1 MAGYDYESKA
11 VRAAME
17 NNDRIAAN
25 NRASKLGVRK
35 AEVPIEERKYNLY
48 SKIRNGTASPNE
60 IATYK
65 AMEED
70 APRYQNSLMEA
81 QWNSDV
87 KHMGGD
93 VLPTVYKGY
102 GQIAADNENMYALVE
117 AKKRGALPIGAL
129 TLPTKKLDVVAAPT
143 QQVVEPGVAQ
153 IAAADIIHQT
163 PAVASPVQ
171 AATATNPPQAP
182 TAVAA
187 SVQADTKPAPA
198 GAPSKQQGPKKP
210 SYEAQGIRALQ
221 EGLNAY
227 FGNNALKVDGIMGP
241 KTQAMLRGY
250 EEDFANKAGLAGR
263 QAPIE
268 AVVSQQA
275 PVQQP
280 SFLGMKLD
288 QQATEAAWD
297 KWRSNDAPEG
307 YIPTAVYR

>member
-1 MAGYDYESKA
+1 MPWLNPTGHSRNAVVPAKPENPYGDFVDPADMYDNLSRQMSNLVPNPDIYQEVQGKLNNIGQAGLAFD
-11 VRAAME
+11 
-17 NNDRIAAN
+17 
-25 NRASKLGVRK
+25 
-35 AEVPIEERKYNLY
+35 
-48 SKIRNGTASPNE
+48 
-60 IATYK
+60 
-65 AMEED
+65 
-70 APRYQNSLMEA
+70 
-81 QWNSDV
+81 
-87 KHMGGD
+87 
-93 VLPTVYKGY
+93 TV
-102 GQIAADNENMYALVE
+102 QQTVE
-117 AKKRGALPIGAL
+117 APPQAPI
-129 TLPTKKLDVVAAPT
+129 
-143 QQVVEPGVAQ
+143 
-153 IAAADIIHQT
+153 
-163 PAVASPVQ
+163 AVTVPVQ
-171 AATATNPPQAP
+171 AAA
-182 TAVAA
+182 
-187 SVQADTKPAPA
+187 KPAPA

-227 FGNNALKVDGIMGP
+227 FGTNALKVDGIMGP

-275 PVQQP
+275 SVQQP